1 MHVLIAAQVAF
12 CFVVLFLS
20 GLFVKT
26 FQRLSDK
33 PLGFSGERVLLL
45 DTVAR
50 HAEPESAWNQMI
62 ENLNSMP
69 GVETASMANWG
80 LLSGQTEGTL
90 IMVNGAPLSKVVGR
104 FLSVS
109 PGWMETMKIP
119 LVAGRDFRTGD
130 GGPRTAIVN
139 RTFAKVFFGGQN
151 PVGKSFAVPTQ
162 RKPGRPFEAV
172 GMVEDAA
179 YKDVHD
185 AMLPVAYV
193 PLNTVDATGLLQPR
207 RSGMFVVRTT
217 SVDAM
222 AMAQTLRQ
230 EVQRAQAEF
239 RVRNVTTQME
249 LVRAQTIRER
259 LLAML
264 AAFFA
269 GVALLLAAIGLYG
282 VLSYSVLQ
290 REKEF
295 GIQIAVGAGVGNLAR
310 LVTAQV
316 FVMVLVGAGVG
327 VALGMALVR
336 YVQTLLFGVKGND
349 PSMLVGPTLVLMVA
363 ALLAALPA
371 VMRAVRIDPAIMLR
385 AE

>member
-33 PLGFSGERVLLL
+33 PLGFSGGRVLLL

-50 HAEPESAWNQMI
+50 HAEPEAAWDQMMDH
-62 ENLNSMP
+62 LKSVP
-69 GVETASMANWG
+69 GVETASMANWA
-80 LLSGQTEGTL
+80 LLSGQTEGNL
-90 IMVNGAPLSKVVGR
+90 ILVNGTPLSKVVGR
-104 FLSVS
+104 FLFVS
-109 PGWMETMKIP
+109 PGWLETMKIP
-119 LVAGRDFRTGD
+119 LVAGRDFRTSD
-130 GGPRTAIVN
+130 VDPHTAIVN

-151 PVGKSFAVPTQ
+151 PVGKSFASPSQ
-162 RKPGRPFEAV
+162 GKPGRPFEVV

-193 PLNTVDATGLLQPR
+193 PLNRVDATGVLQPR
-207 RSGMFVVRTT
+207 SSGIFVVRTV
-217 SVDAM
+217 SDPAVLA
-222 AMAQTLRQ
+222 ATLRE
-230 EVQRAQAEF
+230 EVQRAQPEF

-249 LVRAQTIRER
+249 LVRSQTIRER

-264 AAFFA
+264 AGFFA
-269 GVALLLAAIGLYG
+269 VVALLLAAIGLYG
-282 VLSYSVLQ
+282 VLHYSVLQ
-290 REKEF
+290 REREI
-295 GIQIAVGAGVGNLAR
+295 GIRIALGAGAANIAR
-310 LVTAQV
+310 LVTVRV
-316 FVMVLVGAGVG
+316 FAMVVIGAAAG
-327 VALGMALVR
+327 VALGMASVR
-336 YVQTLLFGVKGND
+336 YVETLLFGVKGSD
-349 PSMLVGPTLVLMVA
+349 PSTVAAATLVLLVA

-371 VMRAVRIDPAIMLR
+371 VMRAARIDPAVMLR